1 MSRQMLDCR
10 EVPSDSQCSLTLV
23 GEVDEVL
30 EAGAAHAVA
39 VHGHTDG
46 EELRQALRGF
56 LREAPQATG
65 PGAFVQLIEFR
76 TQHYDE
82 MNSLIDGW
90 IADIGADRTAGW
102 MVMGRDRDQADTYV
116 EVVAFPS
123 PEAARRNSEHS
134 VTSAFAEKM
143 RALCD
148 GPPSFRNLDVVRAE
162 TP

>member
-1 MSRQMLDCR
+1 MTRMMLDCR
-10 EVPSDSQCSLTLV
+10 EVPSESDCSLTLV

-46 EELRQALRGF
+46 EDLRAGLRAALRD
-56 LREAPQATG
+56 APQATG
-65 PGAFVQLIEFR
+65 PGAFVQIIEFSTR
-76 TQHYDE
+76 SYDE
-82 MNSLIDGW
+82 MNALIDGW
-90 IADIGADRTAGW
+90 KAEIGADRAAGW
-102 MVMGRDRDQADTYV
+102 MVMGRDRDRADTYL

-123 PEAARRNSEHS
+123 VEAAQRNSDHP
-134 VTSAFAEKM
+134 VTTAFAEKM

-148 GPPSFRNLDVVRAE
+148 GPLTFRDLEVVRAE